1 MATPTHSIR
10 GKVCLITGANSGIG
24 KATALGL
31 ANMGATVVLV
41 CRDKSRGEAAQAE
54 IKAQSGNESV
64 DLRLSDLAS
73 QSSIRQLAA
82 EVKARYP
89 HLQVL
94 INNAGVMPSHRTLT
108 ADGLEANF
116 AINHL
121 GPFLLTNLLLDILKA
136 NAPARIVFVASQVIS
151 ALDFDDLQSAK
162 HFGMNSTYG
171 KSKLC
176 NILVTHELAK
186 RLEGTGVT
194 VNCLHPGVVATNLP
208 HDWPA
213 PLRMLY
219 PLIGISPAKGAQTSI
234 YLASS
239 PEVEGINGKYF
250 KKQQPV
256 PLPKLAQDE
265 ATTQRLWQISE
276 EMTHVEASC

>member
-1 MATPTHSIR
+1 MTSTSHSMQ
-10 GKVCLITGANSGIG
+10 GKVCLITGANSGLG

-41 CRDKSRGEAAQAE
+41 CRDQSRGEAAQAE

-64 DLRLSDLAS
+64 DLLLADLAS
-73 QSSIRQLAA
+73 QTSIRQLAD

-89 HLQVL
+89 RLHVL
-94 INNAGVMPSHRTLT
+94 VNNAGVMPSKRTMT

-121 GPFLLTNLLLDILKA
+121 GPFLLTNLLLDVLKA
-136 NAPARIVFVASQVIS
+136 SAPSRIVFVASQVLS
-151 ALDFDDLQSAK
+151 ALDFDDLQSEK

-176 NILVTHELAK
+176 NILITQELAK

-194 VNCLHPGVVATNLP
+194 VNCLHPGLVATNLS
-208 HDWPA
+208 HDWSP
-213 PLRMLY
+213 PLRVLY
-219 PLIGISPAKGAQTSI
+219 GFVGGSPVKGAQTSI

-239 PEVEGINGKYF
+239 PEVESITGKYF
-250 KKQQPV
+250 KKQRPETA
-256 PLPKLAQDE
+256 PRLAQDD
-265 ATTQRLWQISE
+265 ASTKRLWQISE
-276 EMTHVEASC
+276 EMTQIGNH

>member
-1 MATPTHSIR
+1 MATTTHTMQ

-41 CRDKSRGEAAQAE
+41 CRDKQRGEAAQAE

-64 DLRLSDLAS
+64 DLLLADLAS
-73 QSSIRQLAA
+73 QASIRQLAA

-89 HLQVL
+89 QVHVL
-94 INNAGVMPSHRTLT
+94 INNAGVMPSHRTST

-121 GPFLLTNLLLDILKA
+121 GPFLLTNLLLDVLKTS
-136 NAPARIVFVASQVIS
+136 APSRIVFVASQVVS
-151 ALDFDDLQSAK
+151 PLDFEDLQSEK

-176 NILVTHELAK
+176 NILVTQELAK

-208 HDWPA
+208 HDWPTL
-213 PLRMLY
+213 LRVVY
-219 PLIGISPAKGAQTSI
+219 PFIGMSPAKGAQTSI

-239 PEVEGINGKYF
+239 PEVDGITGKYF
-250 KKQQPV
+250 KKQRPV
-256 PLPKLAQDE
+256 PAPNLAQDE
-265 ATTQRLWQISE
+265 ASTKRLWEVSE
-276 EMTHVEASC
+276 EMTQLASH